1 MRVVAVIQARM
12 TSTRLPGKVL
22 ADLEGEPMLAR
33 VVARLRAAERVSDVW
48 VACTDRVE
56 DAPVAGLVRRLDAGL
71 FRGAEH
77 DVLGRY
83 VATARESRAD
93 VVIRVTADC
102 PLIDPRV
109 VDRVVGVLLDGR
121 ATLDYAANVL
131 QRTYPRGLDVEALYG
146 DALLRAER
154 VGVTPE
160 AREHVTLAIR
170 TDPAG
175 HFATA
180 NVVAETDDSD
190 LRWTVDT
197 AEDLDHLRRL
207 YREVGLTDP
216 AVDYRRA
223 VRWCRSHPAEARHDD
238 HPLTWDPARG
248 RDSALPAQG

>member
-1 MRVVAVIQARM
+1 MRIVAVIQARM

-22 ADLEGEPMLAR
+22 AEVEGEPMLAR
-33 VVARLRAAERVSDVW
+33 VVTRLRAAERVSDVW

-56 DAPVAGLVRRLDAGL
+56 DDPVAGLARRLDAGL
-71 FRGAEH
+71 FRGSER

-83 VATARESRAD
+83 VATAREARAD

-121 ATLDYAANVL
+121 SSLDYAANVL
-131 QRTYPRGLDVEALYG
+131 RRTYPRGLDIEALYA

-154 VGVTPE
+154 FGITPE

-170 TDPAG
+170 TDPEG
-175 HFATA
+175 RFATG
-180 NVVAETDDSD
+180 NVEAEADDSD

-197 AEDLDHLRRL
+197 AADLHHVRQL
-207 YREVGLTDP
+207 YREVGLADP
-216 AVDYRRA
+216 ALDYRRVVA
-223 VRWCRSHPAEARHDD
+223 WCRSHPALARRDD
-238 HPLTWDPARG
+238 DPLTWDPARR
-248 RDSALPAQG
+248 RDSPLHAQG